1 MWLICSIKTRPAVFG
16 TVRYPVIVH
25 VVMSHPKRKR
35 AEHSWALAEIVAPA
49 AARGAGWFCPIN
61 SHGFVCAGRLGY
73 AIALSI
79 LACAIISLFSLAML
93 KDYTNKDTSE
103 EYDAH
108 LRPFIR
114 PGRGNK
120 TEKGNP
126 GQWAARL
133 IAIILVAAPFAAA
146 IVTANL

>member
-1 MWLICSIKTRPAVFG
+1 LFAQDDS
-16 TVRYPVIVH
+16 
-25 VVMSHPKRKR
+25 
-35 AEHSWALAEIVAPA
+35 
-49 AARGAGWFCPIN
+49 
-61 SHGFVCAGRLGY
+61 GY